1 MQESVISENY
11 NSLRRT
17 TNYIKQKLKRREIK
31 RQIAKISSLFKAF
44 LIGILVLFI
53 GFVVY
58 IVKPNL
64 FKSQKIADVEWE
76 PRDVDG
82 EMAAGF
88 LPQEIQY
95 GYQLLS
101 ETQKYLGPQAVDP
114 KMRYSGNNMACTSC
128 HLDSGNQPGAASW
141 VGVTIR
147 YPNFRGRSNAVGT
160 IEDRINGCLERSMNG
175 KMLDTKSQPMKA
187 MVAYMEWLTEGVPK
201 DKMDYYSG
209 FTNVKIPDVAV
220 DLDYGKQIYVKEC
233 MVCHQE
239 DGQGVKNADF
249 SLGYE
254 FPPLWGEDSYNDG
267 AGMHRVL
274 TAAQFIKANMPFGE
288 ATKENPKLTDAEAFH
303 VAGYINSIARPEKS
317 NKENDFPDRKL
328 KSVSTPYG
336 PWADDFSAEQHKY
349 GPFPPIIAYYK
360 EKYAIDKKN

>member
-1 MQESVISENY
+1 MKKTRDFLKNT
-11 NSLRRT
+11 LR
-17 TNYIKQKLKRREIK
+17 RREIR
-31 RQIAKISSLFKAF
+31 RQIAKISNLFRIL
-44 LIGILVLFI
+44 LIGVLALFL

-58 IVKPNL
+58 LAKPEL
-64 FKSQKIADVEWE
+64 FNFSKSTPEEWN
-76 PRDVDG
+76 PRDVEA

-101 ETQKYLGPQAVDP
+101 ETQKYLGPQATDP
-114 KMRYSGNNMACTSC
+114 EMRYSGNNMACTSC
-128 HLDSGNQPGAASW
+128 HLQGGNQAGSASW
-141 VGVTIR
+141 VGVTER
-147 YPNFRGRSNAVGT
+147 YPNFRGRSNAMGS

-175 KMLDTKSQPMKA
+175 KMLDTKSKPMKA
-187 MVAYMEWLTEGVPK
+187 MVAYMEWLAEGMPK
-201 DKMDYYSG
+201 EKMDYYAG
-209 FTNVKIPDVAV
+209 FTSLKIPDVAV
-220 DLDYGKQIYVKEC
+220 DLEYGKQIYAKEC
-233 MVCHQE
+233 MVCHQD
-239 DGQGVKNADF
+239 DGQGVKNSDF

-274 TAAQFIKANMPFGE
+274 TAAAFIKANMPFGE
-288 ATKENPKLTDAEAFH
+288 ATKDNPKLSDEEAFH

-336 PWADDFSAEQHKY
+336 PWADDFSAEQHKL

-360 EKYAIDKKN
+360 EKYNLNKKN